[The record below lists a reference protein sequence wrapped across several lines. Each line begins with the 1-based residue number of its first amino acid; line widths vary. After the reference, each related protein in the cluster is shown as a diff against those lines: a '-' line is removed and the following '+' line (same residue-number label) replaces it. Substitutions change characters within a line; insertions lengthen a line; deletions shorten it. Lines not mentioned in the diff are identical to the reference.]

1 MSPPPPDTPGSL
13 VSPSSSVVPDTAGS
27 SASSAPPAPATDGS
41 SWDAVGSG
49 ARCTSLA
56 PLSQAASASR
66 AMRGR
71 VRCPARTLFLLLL
84 FRRRILTDRPLPDAS
99 THETRFLLQVGYS

>member
-1 MSPPPPDTPGSL
+1 
-13 VSPSSSVVPDTAGS
+13 
-27 SASSAPPAPATDGS
+27 SSAPPAPATDGS

-84 FRRRILTDRPLPDAS
+84 FRRRILTDRPLPDAP
-99 THETRFLLQVGYS
+99 THETRFLLQAGYSSPNTSGKLARARTGSIRSSAS